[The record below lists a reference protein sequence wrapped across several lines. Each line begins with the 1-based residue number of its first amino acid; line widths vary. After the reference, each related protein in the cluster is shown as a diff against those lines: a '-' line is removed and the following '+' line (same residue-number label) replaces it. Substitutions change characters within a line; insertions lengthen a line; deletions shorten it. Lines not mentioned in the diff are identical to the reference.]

1 MSRKSWI
8 MSGPNRVSVSDALQ
22 IRGRCAGILLVTT
35 RLVSS
40 DGLYVAEPYRG
51 PPTKARGDHDSWRDR
66 AATGDSAR
74 DFKREDLVEADH
86 RCAIPTCRQ
95 TPVEI
100 HHIVPLAR
108 VHEHTFDN
116 LIALCPH

>member
-1 MSRKSWI
+1 M
-8 MSGPNRVSVSDALQ
+8 
-22 IRGRCAGILLVTT
+22 
-35 RLVSS
+35 
-40 DGLYVAEPYRG
+40 AEPYRG
-51 PPTKARGDHDSWRDR
+51 PPTKARGDYDSWRDR

-74 DFKREDLVEADH
+74 TKREDLVEADH